1 MIFTITHK
9 NYNSLYKNVYIP
21 NNILWSDKYMYI
33 LYIWNVNIFAN
44 SLKGYYKKGCYMNI
58 MCV

>member
-33 LYIWNVNIFAN
+33 LYI
-44 SLKGYYKKGCYMNI
+44 
-58 MCV
+58 